1 MCSWCVK
8 PDNYKHSE
16 SNSAF
21 IFDNIFINVDK
32 VFFMLLTYRTDWNTI
47 LINWWEMRKSYEY
60 VGQILWIY
68 SRHLSS
74 MSHDNPE
81 VS

>member
-32 VFFMLLTYRTDWNTI
+32 VFFMLLTYRTD
-47 LINWWEMRKSYEY
+47 
-60 VGQILWIY
+60 
-68 SRHLSS
+68 
-74 MSHDNPE
+74 
-81 VS
+81 